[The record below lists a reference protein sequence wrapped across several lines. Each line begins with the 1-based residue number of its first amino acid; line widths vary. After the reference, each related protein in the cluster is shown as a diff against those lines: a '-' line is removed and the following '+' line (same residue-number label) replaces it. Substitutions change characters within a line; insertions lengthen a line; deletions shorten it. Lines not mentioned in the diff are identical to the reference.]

1 MRISRENL
9 PVLLYYAPLLP
20 GFVFLCLKHGGPRAV
35 FTSNPGIP
43 FGGAF
48 SSSKSAFSERA
59 GSSFRHPKSCLI
71 RRAGDDFTRIN
82 NFFAETRVLDSRSPT
97 DYSWPRFL
105 LKPDAGERGR
115 NVSVYFSEAA
125 ARAAIARVK
134 EETLLQEYVVGID
147 YSVFFFRNAQTR
159 DTQILAITERSLPSG
174 IGNGADSVEEMII
187 KSNFRP
193 DISRK
198 LLKINLERLAWRP
211 KRGQIIQLSFV
222 ANHSQG
228 AIFKTVQF
236 GVITESLTGAVGEV
250 ADVVEGVYYGRYDF
264 KASSLE
270 NLMSARDVHLL
281 EFNGAYAEP
290 LEIYDSNC
298 SLFHMYC
305 VLHRRLD
312 LLMSIG
318 AELQRQGYAPPR
330 WKDVLAAF
338 RHQIKMRFI

>member
-9 PVLLYYAPLLP
+9 PVLLYYAPIFP

-48 SSSKSAFSERA
+48 SSSKSTFSERA
-59 GSSFRHPKSCLI
+59 GNAFRHPKSCLI
-71 RRAGDDFTRIN
+71 RGAECDQTSVD
-82 NFFAETRVLDSRSPT
+82 NFFSKARALDSRAST

-125 ARAAIARVK
+125 ARAAILRVK
-134 EETLLQEYVVGID
+134 EETLLQEYVAGVD
-147 YSVFFFRNAQTR
+147 YSVFFFRNVDTR
-159 DTQILAITERSLPSG
+159 NTRILAITERSLPSG
-174 IGNGADSVEEMII
+174 IGNGIDSVEQIII
-187 KSNFRP
+187 KRNFRP
-193 DISRK
+193 DISRM

-211 KRGQIIQLSFV
+211 NPGQKIQLSFV

-228 AIFKTVQF
+228 AVFKTF
-236 GVITESLTGAVGEV
+236 ISEGIMELITGAIAKLADAVG
-250 ADVVEGVYYGRYDF
+250 GVYYGRFDF
-264 KASSLE
+264 KANSLD
-270 NLMSARDVHLL
+270 NLMSAKDVYLL

-298 SLFHMYC
+298 SLFRMYC

-318 AELQRQGYAPPR
+318 AELQRQGHEPPR
-330 WKDVLAAF
+330 WKDIASALH
-338 RHQIKMRFI
+338 HQIKMRLT